1 MNKDEPPSCT
11 RLESSLFFVGK
22 NSRGNWVVQDGRGI
36 RGGLFLDRAGALK
49 FAKSESGG
57 SPAVVMMTEPFEL
70 DMTSVRDS
78 LERREGLPPVAAI
91 EAAAASTLRSTPVRR
106 PSSLRNTSAQ
116 RRLRDFVDIVAY
128 KLRPA

>member
-57 SPAVVMMTEPFEL
+57 SPAVIMMKDPFEL
-70 DMTSVRDS
+70 DMTSVRGIAEEPRGAS
-78 LERREGLPPVAAI
+78 ASRRH
-91 EAAAASTLRSTPVRR
+91 
-106 PSSLRNTSAQ
+106 
-116 RRLRDFVDIVAY
+116 
-128 KLRPA
+128 

>member
-22 NSRGNWVVQDGRGI
+22 NSRGNWVVQDGRGN
-36 RGGLFLDRAGALK
+36 RGGLFLDRVEALK

-70 DMTSVRDS
+70 DMRGAGSR
-78 LERREGLPPVAAI
+78 
-91 EAAAASTLRSTPVRR
+91 
-106 PSSLRNTSAQ
+106 
-116 RRLRDFVDIVAY
+116 
-128 KLRPA
+128 